1 MTRMTAQPTYEINH
15 RHDLKGPAR
24 VADLTLLSQPF
35 ITSISRK
42 SPELLPGQFLGN
54 WAAEP
59 ANLGTNIRW
68 GINE

>member
-1 MTRMTAQPTYEINH
+1 MRMTAQPTHENNL
-15 RHDLKGPAR
+15 RHDLRGPAR

-35 ITSISRK
+35 ITSASRK
-42 SPELLPGQFLGN
+42 SPELLPGHFLGN
-54 WAAEP
+54 WVTEP